1 MATADLCEQREHLDA
16 RLARKAGDVPLRQLL
31 VECSDPGLVIAL
43 AEELENVLR
52 HVDFNRARALQQQL
66 TDLALELGPE
76 IAGAWR
82 GFRLEVPGDGGSPP
96 AFGNREGMK
105 EDEKPLRTLLAQAA
119 ERGLGTFELRW
130 TWLLSQGGPEPE
142 TRAQYVSDLADGV
155 CYDRFEELGVFQMPT
170 DLPAAMAA
178 HRERLMAE
186 HANSVLRGRARFP
199 AVGHKWIQDSVEA
212 VRKALEEVGTRA
224 EAVMAYE
231 LGRLDPATIE
241 PPERIRWAALA
252 VRLGVEFEKWC
263 IAAEEPLPYLYQR
276 AALFY
281 HLWLDCQGLSR
292 ARPFMGQRLL
302 AIIEQA
308 GTIYTA
314 DGIAALQHIY
324 DDLHRSPWDRL
335 PVLMD
340 GEESEEG
347 EPEPLSDVFVNP
359 SP

>member
-1 MATADLCEQREHLDA
+1 
-16 RLARKAGDVPLRQLL
+16 
-31 VECSDPGLVIAL
+31 
-43 AEELENVLR
+43 
-52 HVDFNRARALQQQL
+52 LQQQL
-66 TDLALELGPE
+66 TDQALELGPE

-199 AVGHKWIQDSVEA
+199 AVGFKWVQDSVEA
-212 VRKALEEVGTRA
+212 VRKALEEVNTRA

-231 LGRLDPATIE
+231 LGRLDPVAIE

-263 IAAEEPLPYLYQR
+263 AAAEEPLPYLYQR

-281 HLWLDCQGLSR
+281 HLWVGCQGLSR
-292 ARPFMGQRLL
+292 ARPFMERSLR
-302 AIIEQA
+302 AIIAQA
-308 GTIYTA
+308 GAIYTA
-314 DGIAALQHIY
+314 DGVAALQHIY

-340 GEESEEG
+340 DEEG
-347 EPEPLSDVFVNP
+347 EDEE
-359 SP
+359 

>member
-1 MATADLCEQREHLDA
+1 
-16 RLARKAGDVPLRQLL
+16 
-31 VECSDPGLVIAL
+31 VIAL

-212 VRKALEEVGTRA
+212 VRKALEEVDTRA

-292 ARPFMGQRLL
+292 ARPFMGQRLR

-308 GTIYTA
+308 GAIYTA

-347 EPEPLSDVFVNP
+347 DPEPLSDVFVNP